1 MIVSA
6 SGLYSASAECEF
18 GDVQNGQWYY
28 KYISSAVSAGL
39 VNGVSEDTFGTG
51 GLITREDAAVIAAR
65 ILDKFGKKVNAE
77 SAVFTDANLISDY
90 AADSINTLA
99 ALGIISGQ
107 PDGSFEPQ
115 GALTRAQA
123 ARIIVLVRDNI

>member
-1 MIVSA
+1 M
-6 SGLYSASAECEF
+6 
-18 GDVQNGQWYY
+18 
-28 KYISSAVSAGL
+28 
-39 VNGVSEDTFGTG
+39 
-51 GLITREDAAVIAAR
+51 IAAR
-65 ILDKFGKKVNAE
+65 ILNKFGKKINAE

-123 ARIIVLVRDNI
+123 ARIIALVRDNI